1 MNVYAVV
8 TLLSSIL
15 CSLFAAVV
23 FCSNKK
29 ETLNRVFAVSGLA
42 AAYLLFYYFM
52 CLQAESASTAYVWMK
67 LGSFWFF
74 VISCYFHFVLVFT
87 ERKKLLK
94 NALTYVLL
102 YAPALFFALV
112 NLTTDTFIGERY
124 RYDWGGYS
132 AYEMPQHPSWLHYVM
147 VAWVIAMAAAGF
159 ALCLQYHIARKDR
172 LVQKKSAIVLF
183 SFTLPF
189 LLTVVE
195 EILILAQVKIRIPII
210 DVVSIVWLNAWMG
223 YAIWKYDLFKIDPVK
238 AAENIIATMPD
249 TLVLVDRN
257 GAIAGVNRSLL
268 AMLDVAEQD
277 LVGQPV
283 SRLFA
288 MESTSVAG
296 GGIGERLLPG
306 MEAENREAWLLTKDG
321 RKIPVLLSVS
331 AVRQRGIN
339 IGLVCVAK
347 DITERKVA
355 EELLLEA
362 NTRLQQSNRELQ
374 EFAHVAS
381 HDLQEPLRK
390 IGIFGERLLETY
402 RQAPEKEGRDHLEK
416 IMDAAARMQR
426 LINALLAYARVTV
439 TSGAAERVDLAPVV
453 REVLS
458 DLEARI
464 EEEAALVECGSL
476 PAVFADPTQLR
487 QLFQNLIGNALKF
500 HQPGIPPHVR
510 IYARDGVREG
520 AHTVVVEDE
529 GIGIEA
535 QYHDKIFGV
544 FERLHGKDR
553 YDGNGI
559 GLAVCKKIMERTGGT
574 IRVESQPG
582 EGTKFIV
589 SWPLTGSAAR
599 PAPANN

>member
-402 RQAPEKEGRDHLEK
+402 RQAPEKEGRDHGRRRPDAAPHQCSPCVRAGDRDVGRGRAGGPRAGRPGGVVRPGSADRGGSGPGRVRLPACRLRGS
-416 IMDAAARMQR
+416 DAAA
-426 LINALLAYARVTV
+426 
-439 TSGAAERVDLAPVV
+439 
-453 REVLS
+453 
-458 DLEARI
+458 
-464 EEEAALVECGSL
+464 AALSE
-476 PAVFADPTQLR
+476 PHR
-487 QLFQNLIGNALKF
+487 QCPEIPSAGHSAACQNLRAGRSAGRRA
-500 HQPGIPPHVR
+500 HGGGGRRGH
-510 IYARDGVREG
+510 RDRG
-520 AHTVVVEDE
+520 A
-529 GIGIEA
+529 
-535 QYHDKIFGV
+535 
-544 FERLHGKDR
+544 
-553 YDGNGI
+553 
-559 GLAVCKKIMERTGGT
+559 
-574 IRVESQPG
+574 
-582 EGTKFIV
+582 V
-589 SWPLTGSAAR
+589 SR
-599 PAPANN
+599 